1 MIKYINK
8 INISIIL
15 TLYIIF
21 TSCKS
26 SPEGSS
32 QNMQAEEKSADRI
45 SLNLQQLSNL
55 QLTTTTLS
63 NRQINSKI
71 KLNGK
76 ILALPQNILSV
87 HAPITSTI
95 QSIKVI
101 PGMNVKKNQLL
112 MVLTDPSLIQ
122 LQEDFLRA
130 KNSFILKKSEYERQ
144 KEMSSAQATSI
155 KNLQNAESDWKEISI
170 ILESLTLRVRMLGL
184 VPQQIEDHGIQSSIE
199 VRSKVAGTIT
209 QILVNSGSRVNPDQ
223 KLLEIQSL
231 DDLKL
236 VLKIFERDIND
247 IQKGTEFI
255 GYSNISKDQSYQC
268 KIESVVPQ
276 VNTES
281 YLEVYAS
288 INSGKQKIIP
298 GMYIQAE
305 LPVKSVLSDALPEE
319 CILNFEGGDFVFV
332 ALSDQDFK
340 LQPVQISQK
349 SESWVGIRKDDSINQ
364 YKIVQKGAYGLLM
377 ALKNKEE

>member
-288 INSGKQKIIP
+288 IISGKQKIIP

-305 LPVKSVLSDALPEE
+305 LPVKSVLSDAFPEE

-364 YKIVQKGAYGLLM
+364 YKIVKGKPM
-377 ALKNKEE
+377 RKD

>member
-63 NRQINSKI
+63 NNSKI

-184 VPQQIEDHGIQSSIE
+184 VPQH
-199 VRSKVAGTIT
+199 
-209 QILVNSGSRVNPDQ
+209 
-223 KLLEIQSL
+223 
-231 DDLKL
+231 
-236 VLKIFERDIND
+236 
-247 IQKGTEFI
+247 
-255 GYSNISKDQSYQC
+255 
-268 KIESVVPQ
+268 
-276 VNTES
+276 
-281 YLEVYAS
+281 
-288 INSGKQKIIP
+288 
-298 GMYIQAE
+298 
-305 LPVKSVLSDALPEE
+305 
-319 CILNFEGGDFVFV
+319 
-332 ALSDQDFK
+332 
-340 LQPVQISQK
+340 
-349 SESWVGIRKDDSINQ
+349 
-364 YKIVQKGAYGLLM
+364 
-377 ALKNKEE
+377 

>member
-288 INSGKQKIIP
+288 IISGKQKIIP

-349 SESWVGIRKDDSINQ
+349 SESWVGVRKDDSINQ

>member
-288 INSGKQKIIP
+288 IISGKQKIIP

-319 CILNFEGGDFVFV
+319 YILNFKGGDFVFV

>member
-1 MIKYINK
+1 
-8 INISIIL
+8 
-15 TLYIIF
+15 
-21 TSCKS
+21 
-26 SPEGSS
+26 
-32 QNMQAEEKSADRI
+32 MQAEEKSADRI

-288 INSGKQKIIP
+288 IISGKQKIIP

-305 LPVKSVLSDALPEE
+305 LPVNLFYLMH
-319 CILNFEGGDFVFV
+319 C
-332 ALSDQDFK
+332 
-340 LQPVQISQK
+340 
-349 SESWVGIRKDDSINQ
+349 RKNV
-364 YKIVQKGAYGLLM
+364 Y
-377 ALKNKEE
+377 

>member
-170 ILESLTLRVRMLGL
+170 ILESLTQRVRMLGL
-184 VPQQIEDHGIQSSIE
+184 VPQQIENHGIQSSIE

-231 DDLKL
+231 TDLKL

-288 INSGKQKIIP
+288 IISGKQKIIP

-332 ALSDQDFK
+332 ALSAQDFK

>member
-1 MIKYINK
+1 MIKYINI
-8 INISIIL
+8 INISVIL
-15 TLYIIF
+15 TLYLIF

-26 SPEGSS
+26 SIEGSS
-32 QNMQAEEKSADRI
+32 QKMQAEEKGADRI
-45 SLNLQQLSNL
+45 ILNQQQLSNL

-76 ILALPQNILSV
+76 IQALPQNILSV
-87 HAPITSTI
+87 HAPITSTV

-130 KNSFILKKSEYERQ
+130 KNSFTLKKSEYDRQ
-144 KEMSSAQATSI
+144 KEMSSAQATST

-170 ILESLTLRVRMLGL
+170 ILESLTQRVRMLGL
-184 VPQQIEDHGIQSSIE
+184 VPQQIENHGIQSSIE

-281 YLEVYAS
+281 YLIVYAS

-349 SESWVGIRKDDSINQ
+349 SESWVGIQKDDSLNQ
-364 YKIVQKGAYGLLM
+364 HKIVQKGAYGLLM

>member
-288 INSGKQKIIP
+288 IISGKQKIIP

>member
-364 YKIVQKGAYGLLM
+364 HKIVQKGAYGLLM